1 MASRAH
7 QFIVDLLAQRI
18 SSEDYEIVSFDGL
31 SETENGLRI
40 LPPTIKRHR
49 PDLIG
54 LKKGHLIIGE
64 AKTAGDIGVR
74 THEQIEDY
82 IGCSNE
88 VKETQVKIYLGVPLS
103 VENKVKDIVKAI
115 PGSDCVTTLA
125 VPDRLLPQDYD

>member
-18 SSEDYEIVSFDGL
+18 SSEGYEIVSFDGL

-54 LKKGHLIIGE
+54 LKKGYLVIGE

-74 THEQIEDY
+74 TQEQIEDY
-82 IGCSNE
+82 IDCSNE
-88 VKETQVKIYLGVPLS
+88 VKVTQVKIYLGVPLS
-103 VENKVKDIVKAI
+103 IESKVKDIIKAI
-115 PGSDCVTTLA
+115 PGSDCVATFA